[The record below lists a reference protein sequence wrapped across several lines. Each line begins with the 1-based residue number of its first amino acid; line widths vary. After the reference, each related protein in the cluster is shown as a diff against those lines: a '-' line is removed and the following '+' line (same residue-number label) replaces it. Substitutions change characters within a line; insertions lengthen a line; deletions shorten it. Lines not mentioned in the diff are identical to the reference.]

1 MGGKEEEEE
10 KVFFLKVPLLD
21 RDEDGESG
29 GVMSDGGG
37 DSGGGGGG
45 LIRLSCF
52 LPSARNFEERIQGCW
67 SATKM
72 ADSFKTIV
80 VVVETAEERRRSGG
94 MKISG
99 SHMGGGK
106 GPLRRGWPRSTK
118 T

>member
-1 MGGKEEEEE
+1 MGGSGGGKEE
-10 KVFFLKVPLLD
+10 KSFLEVPLLD

-72 ADSFKTIV
+72 ADSFNTIV
-80 VVVETAEERRRSGG
+80 VVETQERRRSGG

-99 SHMGGGK
+99 SHMGGGN
-106 GPLRRGWPRSTK
+106 GPLRRGWPRSTR